1 MRIAPSLQVTETERQ
16 QLEQWARGRRTPARL
31 VLRAKIALVAAV
43 GHDNQH
49 IAVALD
55 TSRQTVGLWRH
66 RVATQRPPGLAQDA
80 PRGGRPPQGAP
91 GTDRAH
97 SEDDDPDD
105 TAWRHPLVDP
115 PLGSAPA
122 DESYVRAAGLDCPW
136 FATPPSPSL
145 QAQPGSA
152 LPGQA
157 GGCGGPVSA
166 PARACRGPQ
175 RG

>member
-1 MRIAPSLQVTETERQ
+1 MRIRPFLQLTEPERQ
-16 QLEQWARGRRTPARL
+16 QLAQWARGRRTPARL
-31 VLRAKIALVAAV
+31 VLRAKIALLAAE
-43 GHDNQH
+43 GHDNQR

-66 RVATQRPPGLAQDA
+66 RVATQRLPGLAQDA
-80 PRGGRPPQGAP
+80 PRGGRPPKARQAP
-91 GTDRAH
+91 DRAH

-105 TAWRHPLVDP
+105 TTWRHPLVNP
-115 PLGSAPA
+115 HLGSAPA
-122 DESYVRAAGLDCPW
+122 DESYVRAASLDCPW
-136 FATPPSPSL
+136 FATPPSPGL